1 MEGLNKIREFKKI
14 NWENIP
20 DYGLYSEQLIKYIE
34 DLLMSYF
41 INSLSLSPSMINN
54 YVKNGVIPKPIKK
67 KYYREHIANL
77 IVVVILKSVIPI
89 NSIKEGVKLQKNIMS
104 EKDSFNEFMNTLERT
119 LKNILESLEEKNNFQ
134 YEGFKADR
142 ESISL
147 TLATNAFCFQMVTS
161 EILNINGIYNKE
173 SEYE

>member
-14 NWENIP
+14 NWEDIP

-34 DLLMSYF
+34 DSIMSYF

-54 YVKNGVIPKPIKK
+54 YVKNGVIPKPINK

-77 IVVVILKSVIPI
+77 IVVVILKSIIPI
-89 NSIKEGVKLQKNIMS
+89 NSVREAVKLQKNIMS
-104 EKDSFNEFMNTLERT
+104 EKDSFNEFMNTLEGT
-119 LKNILESLEEKNNFQ
+119 LQNIFKSLDEKNNFQ
-134 YEGFKADR
+134 YEGFIADR

-147 TLATNAFCFQMVTS
+147 TLAINAFCFQTVTS

-173 SEYE
+173 REYE

>member
-1 MEGLNKIREFKKI
+1 MESLKKIREFKKI

-34 DLLMSYF
+34 DSLISYF
-41 INSLSLSPSMINN
+41 ENSLSLSPSMINN
-54 YVKNGVIPKPIKK
+54 YVKNEVIPKPINK

-89 NSIKEGVKLQKNIMS
+89 NSVREGVQLQKNIMS
-104 EKDSFNEFMNTLERT
+104 EKDSFNEFMNILEITLQ
-119 LKNILESLEEKNNFQ
+119 NILKSLEEKNNFI

-142 ESISL
+142 ENISL
-147 TLATNAFCFQMVTS
+147 TLAINAFCFQTVTS
-161 EILNINGIYNKE
+161 EILNINGIYNKGWK
-173 SEYE
+173 YE